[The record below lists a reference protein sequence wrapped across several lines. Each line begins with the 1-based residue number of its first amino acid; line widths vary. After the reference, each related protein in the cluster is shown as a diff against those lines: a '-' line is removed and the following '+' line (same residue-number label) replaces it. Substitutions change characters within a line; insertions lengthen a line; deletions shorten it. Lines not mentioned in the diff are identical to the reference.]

1 MNDDRMF
8 LTLVSVVYLLLGE
21 TINKMSFES
30 PVYSIQDLYK
40 RNNESPDFFSQFN
53 SARSFARKR
62 PQRSSSL
69 PNETLHPYYSLRS
82 GRRNTLTGSAHG
94 VKGNPGLTWG
104 LGQGLSITK
113 FYSKESYCL
122 LSRSY
127 PRANLCDADSSK

>member
-69 PNETLHPYYSLRS
+69 PNETLHPYHSLRS
-82 GRRNTLTGSAHG
+82 GRRNTLTESAHG
-94 VKGNPGLTWG
+94 VKGNPGLGTG
-104 LGQGLSITK
+104 LIK
-113 FYSKESYCL
+113 PYSKVCTILFIVKVVSESKPL
-122 LSRSY
+122 
-127 PRANLCDADSSK
+127 